1 MVAPGTEGMLLRRG
15 LFSRDRRGDTAAEE
29 VVATDALAYVD
40 QLYATALRLT
50 RSPSDAEDLVQD
62 TYLKAFRAATQF
74 QPGTN
79 LKAWLFTI
87 LQNTFRNRR
96 RDRGRE
102 PVDIDSETV
111 ERAPVRADAPDPEQR
126 LLEATM
132 DVDLREALD
141 SLPLAFRE
149 AVWLRDVDDL
159 SYAEIAQ
166 VLDVPMGTVMSRISR
181 GRRLLQE
188 RLLERRRA
196 SANAAAASKPAGAA
210 SKEDEGH
217 TPAGRMKTVS
227 PIKTR

>member
-1 MVAPGTEGMLLRRG
+1 MLLRRG

-29 VVATDALAYVD
+29 VVATDALNYVD

-62 TYLKAFRAATQF
+62 TYLKAFRAAAQF

-87 LQNTFRNRR
+87 LQNTFRNRQ

-102 PVDIDSETV
+102 PVDVDSETV

-126 LLEATM
+126 LLDAAM
-132 DVDLREALD
+132 DADLREALE
-141 SLPLAFRE
+141 SLPPAFRE
-149 AVWLRDVDDL
+149 AVWLRDVEDF
-159 SYAEIAQ
+159 SYAEIAE
-166 VLDVPMGTVMSRISR
+166 VLDVPPGTVMSRISR

-196 SANAAAASKPAGAA
+196 SAGAAAPKQPVTASNRK
-210 SKEDEGH
+210 
-217 TPAGRMKTVS
+217 
-227 PIKTR
+227 